1 MPAPSPAE
9 QFRAARLAF
18 ELAMELGC
26 TPKEAERVMRRRARA
41 RRDACGRRAA
51 HPIPARPEDIEPIS
65 DMAPADF
72 RAWGAQWMLRD

>member
-41 RRDACGRRAA
+41 RRDACGRRAPEGDA
-51 HPIPARPEDIEPIS
+51 PRADQSEPRDAIPTA
-65 DMAPADF
+65 F
-72 RAWGAQWMLRD
+72 QAWDASWMMRD